1 MCKNRAK
8 IKRKTRS
15 KSFRS
20 GFTFYFSSV
29 FIHWALSAKRVKCKF
44 SRNQRLFALS
54 FSIRTLSNTALD
66 PFYWMSKNSTL
77 AFPARRCFFSSKQTE
92 MVQRYYAYA
101 ISPLDNYEWTMRH
114 RSLWR
119 HRYLDWKCYYVY
131 SYLRRNQKKLSFE
144 KSYKNITG
152 SSL

>member
-1 MCKNRAK
+1 
-8 IKRKTRS
+8 
-15 KSFRS
+15 
-20 GFTFYFSSV
+20 
-29 FIHWALSAKRVKCKF
+29 
-44 SRNQRLFALS
+44 
-54 FSIRTLSNTALD
+54 
-66 PFYWMSKNSTL
+66 
-77 AFPARRCFFSSKQTE
+77 

-152 SSL
+152 SSLYSVASTINTIQNSKNIDFEFPVPLMEAESLSEFD

>member
-1 MCKNRAK
+1 MYKNRAK

-20 GFTFYFSSV
+20 GFTFYYT
-29 FIHWALSAKRVKCKF
+29 LSTFCKRVKCRF
-44 SRNQRLFALS
+44 SRNQRLFAFS

-66 PFYWMSKNSTL
+66 QFYWISKKSKL

-92 MVQRYYAYA
+92 MVQRCYAYA

-114 RSLWR
+114 RPLWR